1 MITGLF
7 VDNAAQST
15 HVPSPATQPGNTAV
29 AGSSTTAAS
38 AQTAAASAAKAA
50 AAAAAASGTASGVAT
65 QFHQPHR
72 VRYTSS
78 TVSLKS
84 LTGVVKVR
92 SQIRSPS
99 LSAVA
104 SPL

>member
-29 AGSSTTAAS
+29 AGSSTPAAS
-38 AQTAAASAAKAA
+38 AQTAAAKAA